1 MDIFHAVV
9 LGIIQGGTEFLP
21 VSSSGH
27 LALGAA
33 LLGWESPTLAFAIAL
48 HMGTL
53 LAVVIYYYRD
63 VGLLMGAFV
72 NIVRRKGDLDL
83 EERLYVRLLWMLC
96 VALLPAGIV
105 GVLFSDEIGRTM
117 AYPQLVSVFL
127 FVTAAV
133 LVISGIV
140 SGRARTSMDGVSL
153 KHALTVGL
161 LQIIALFPGIS
172 RSGSTIAGGIFSG
185 LKKEDAARFSFLLS
199 IPTLAAA
206 GMLEVRGSLAA
217 EPATASCLAV
227 LLGFFVSFLVGF
239 VSIKFFFAL
248 IKRVNLYV
256 FAAYC
261 VALGIVGLIFT

>member
-53 LAVVIYYYRD
+53 LAVVMYYHRD
-63 VGLLMGAFV
+63 VGLLVQASV
-72 NIVRRKGDLDL
+72 KIVRRKRDLDP
-83 EERLYVRLLWMLC
+83 ERRFYVRLVWMLC
-96 VALLPAGIV
+96 VALVPAGIV

-117 AYPQLVSVFL
+117 AYPRLVSLFL
-127 FVTAAV
+127 FVTATL
-133 LVISGIV
+133 LVISGII
-140 SGRARTSMDGVSL
+140 SRRAPAPIEGISL
-153 KHALTVGL
+153 RHALAVGF

-206 GMLEVRGSLAA
+206 GVLEVREPLGAGAA
-217 EPATASCLAV
+217 GASYVPV
-227 LLGFFVSFLVGF
+227 LLGFLASFLVGF
-239 VSIKFFFAL
+239 LSIKVFFAL
-248 IKRVNLYV
+248 IKRVNLYI

-261 VALGIVGLIFT
+261 AALGTVGLIFT